1 MAKEKE
7 KSDHISHWQ
16 SLFAQE
22 ALGVLAVHKRR
33 IFTELC
39 LDYGSFST
47 PDTHTHTHTHT
58 HSCFSCLHGAEP
70 PASNHLATPP
80 GLLFFISLPL
90 GLKAFL

>member
-58 HSCFSCLHGAEP
+58 HIP
-70 PASNHLATPP
+70 V
-80 GLLFFISLPL
+80 
-90 GLKAFL
+90 FLVFMVQNLQPRTT